1 MSCHLHRGSSYV
13 QFTKKVNDV
22 NPLASPQIH
31 NIK

>member
-1 MSCHLHRGSSYV
+1 MSCHLHRGSYV